1 MPTPFHYLLS
11 KYQNQRK
18 QTTKTSSA
26 KNHPIP
32 ANQPAGKE
40 MQQRVQER
48 KQTHKKSHTSPSLC
62 SPLFFFSHHRILKHS
77 KTKNASKFLETKS
90 KIKAR
95 KKERKTQTQ
104 NTNKQGIAKTYETSR
119 DSVLEIW
126 RCRRRYD
133 ADAEVTNRME
143 ELWRAGEG
151 KFSKHESKKKA
162 STTKER

>member
-1 MPTPFHYLLS
+1 
-11 KYQNQRK
+11 
-18 QTTKTSSA
+18 
-26 KNHPIP
+26 
-32 ANQPAGKE
+32 

-48 KQTHKKSHTSPSLC
+48 KQTHKESHTSPSLC

-119 DSVLEIW
+119 DSVLEI
-126 RCRRRYD
+126 
-133 ADAEVTNRME
+133 
-143 ELWRAGEG
+143 
-151 KFSKHESKKKA
+151 
-162 STTKER
+162 